1 MMPKKLLKNL
11 FTVTVWKRRAFFL
24 LSDVLFISFS
34 LYASFWL
41 RFDGKI
47 PEGNIARFPFYLIV
61 ALAVKMILLQ
71 LFGMYGFSWRFF
83 SVLDQARLTAA
94 LTLSSIIIAGI
105 FLGFRR
111 SEALGGMPR
120 SVLLVDYVI
129 SLAMMTALRISKR
142 VFREYLSKRDW
153 VLKGRSRVLI
163 IGAGEAGNS
172 IAQEMLRNPKSA
184 FVPVGFIDD
193 DPAKRGLSINRVKV
207 LGTRH
212 DVPEILKNN
221 HIDEILIAIP
231 SASSRDIRSIVE
243 IIRQADPKKKI
254 RIVPGILDLVD
265 GRVGLTDIKEVKVE
279 DLLGREQVLVDFEK
293 IRAFIRGKCVLV
305 TGAGGSIGS
314 ELVRTIL
321 QFEPSK
327 LLALD
332 IDETELF
339 YLTNRLKEEKG
350 NMEPVVADIRDRA
363 KMERVFS
370 YCRPQV
376 IIHSA
381 AYKHV
386 PMLEEF
392 PEEAIKTNVLGTKI
406 LAELAIEFGAE
417 KFVNISTD
425 KAINP
430 TSVMGS
436 SKRISEELLRVMNRR
451 NSTRFISVRFGNVL
465 GSRGSVIPVF
475 EEQIKSGGPV
485 TVTHPEMRRYFMA
498 TSEAVIL
505 VLQAAAAGE
514 GGEVFILDM
523 GEPIKIVDLAREM
536 IRLSGYEPDV
546 DIPIIFT
553 GVRPGEKLFEE
564 LLGAEEGSEPTEH
577 PKIYKAR
584 NSRDKSPAIDK
595 QKADVELMSKI
606 DKLIALSMNSA
617 GRDEIIGLMK
627 EIVPTYSPMKGKK
640 GDALRIS

>member
-1 MMPKKLLKNL
+1 M
-11 FTVTVWKRRAFFL
+11 TVWKRRAFFL
-24 LSDVLFISFS
+24 IADILIIAFS
-34 LYASFWL
+34 LYAGFWL

-47 PEGNIARFPFYLIV
+47 PEENIVRFPFYLLV
-61 ALAVKMILLQ
+61 ALAVKLILLQ

-111 SEALGGMPR
+111 SGALGGMPR

-172 IAQEMLRNPKSA
+172 VAQEMLRNPKSA

-193 DPAKRGLSINRVKV
+193 DPAKKGLSINRVKV

-231 SASSRDIRSIVE
+231 SASSREIRGIVE
-243 IIRQADPKKKI
+243 IIRRADPKKKI

-265 GRVGLTDIKEVKVE
+265 GRVGLADIKEVKVD
-279 DLLGREQVLVDFEK
+279 DLLGREQVSVDFEK
-293 IRAFIRGKCVLV
+293 IRAFIRGRCVLV

-314 ELVRTIL
+314 ELVRTVL
-321 QFEPSK
+321 QFEPSE

-339 YLTNRLKEEKG
+339 YLANRLKEEKG

-363 KMERVFS
+363 KMTRVFS
-370 YCRPQV
+370 EYRPQI

-436 SKRISEELLRVMNRR
+436 SKRIGEELLRVMNRR

-475 EEQIKSGGPV
+475 EEQIKRGGPV
-485 TVTHPEMRRYFMA
+485 TVTHPEMKRYFMA

-505 VLQAAAAGE
+505 VLQAAASGE

-577 PKIYKAR
+577 PKIFKAR
-584 NSRDKSPAIDK
+584 NSKDKYTAADK
-595 QKADVELMSKI
+595 QKMDRELMSKI

-617 GRDEIIGLMK
+617 GREEIIGLMK
-627 EIVPTYSPMKGKK
+627 EIVPTYSPMKK
-640 GDALRIS
+640 GDALHIS

>member
-1 MMPKKLLKNL
+1 MSQFIKEL
-11 FTVTVWKRRAFFL
+11 FRVTVWKRRAFFL
-24 LSDVLFISFS
+24 LADILIISFS
-34 LYASFWL
+34 LYAGFWL

-47 PEGNIARFPFYLIV
+47 PEENLTRFPFYLLV
-61 ALAVKMILLQ
+61 ALAVKLILLH
-71 LFGMYGFSWRFF
+71 LSGMYGFSWRFF
-83 SVLDQARLTAA
+83 SVLDQGRLTTA
-94 LTLSSIIIAGI
+94 LTLSSLIMAGI

-111 SEALGGMPR
+111 SAALGGMPR

-142 VFREYLSKRDW
+142 VFREYLRKRER

-163 IGAGEAGNS
+163 FGAGEAGNS

-184 FVPVGFIDD
+184 FVPVGFVDD
-193 DPAKRGLSINRVKV
+193 DLAKKGLSLNGVKV
-207 LGTRH
+207 LGSRH

-221 HIDEILIAIP
+221 YIDEILIAIP
-231 SASSRDIRSIVE
+231 SAGSREIRGIVE

-254 RIVPGILDLVD
+254 RIVPGIMDLVD
-265 GRVGLTDIKEVKVE
+265 GRVGLADIKEVKVE
-279 DLLGREQVLVDFEK
+279 DLLGREPVSFDFGK
-293 IRAFIRGKCVLV
+293 IRAFLQGKCVLV

-314 ELVRTIL
+314 ELVRTVL
-321 QFEPSK
+321 QFDPSK

-339 YLTNRLKEEKG
+339 YLANRLKEEGGKL
-350 NMEPVVADIRDRA
+350 EPVVADIRDRA
-363 KMERVFS
+363 KMARLFD

-376 IIHSA
+376 VIHSA

-406 LAELAIEFGAE
+406 LAELAIEYGVE

-436 SKRISEELLRVMNRR
+436 SKRVSEELLRAMNRR
-451 NSTRFISVRFGNVL
+451 NGTRFISVRFGNVL

-475 EEQIKSGGPV
+475 EEQIKRGGPV
-485 TVTHPEMRRYFMA
+485 TVTHPEMKRYFMA

-564 LLGAEEGSEPTEH
+564 LLGAEEGSEPTDH
-577 PKIYKAR
+577 PKIFKAR
-584 NSRDKSPAIDK
+584 SSKDKYDNGNRKAFDDQLLSNIDRLI
-595 QKADVELMSKI
+595 EMSK
-606 DKLIALSMNSA
+606 NSA
-617 GRDEIIGLMK
+617 GKEEIIELMK
-627 EIVPTYSPMKGKK
+627 RIVPTYSPRKIGT
-640 GDALRIS
+640 A

>member
-1 MMPKKLLKNL
+1 MKQKMNKLIKELL
-11 FTVTVWKRRAFFL
+11 HVTVWKRRAFFL
-24 LSDVLFISFS
+24 IADTLIIAFS
-34 LYASFWL
+34 LYAGFWL

-47 PEGNIARFPFYLIV
+47 PEENIVRFPFYLLV
-61 ALAVKMILLQ
+61 ALAVKLALLHI
-71 LFGMYGFSWRFF
+71 FGMYGFSWRFF

-94 LTLSSIIIAGI
+94 LTLSSIIMAGI
-105 FLGFRR
+105 FLSFRK
-111 SEALGGMPR
+111 SGALGGMPR

-129 SLAMMTALRISKR
+129 SLAMMTVVRTSKR
-142 VFREYLSKRDW
+142 VFREYVNKGDRA
-153 VLKGRSRVLI
+153 LKGRSRVAI

-193 DPAKRGLSINRVKV
+193 DPAKQGLSINRVKV
-207 LGTRH
+207 LGSRH
-212 DVPEILKNN
+212 NLPEILKNN

-231 SASSRDIRSIVE
+231 SAGSREIRGIVE

-254 RIVPGILDLVD
+254 RILPGILELVD
-265 GRVGLTDIKEVKVE
+265 GRIGLADIKEVKVE
-279 DLLGREQVLVDFEK
+279 DLLGREPVSVDFEK
-293 IRAFIRGKCVLV
+293 IRAFLRGRCVLV

-314 ELVRTIL
+314 EIVRTVL

-339 YLTNRLKEEKG
+339 YLANRLKEEG
-350 NMEPVVADIRDRA
+350 VRLEPVVADIRDRA
-363 KMERVFS
+363 KMKRVFE

-376 IIHSA
+376 VIHSA

-386 PMLEEF
+386 PMLEDF

-436 SKRISEELLRVMNRR
+436 SKRISEELLRAMNRR
-451 NSTRFISVRFGNVL
+451 NGTRFISVRFGNVL
-465 GSRGSVIPVF
+465 GSRGSVIPLF
-475 EEQIKSGGPV
+475 EDQIKRGGPV
-485 TVTHPEMRRYFMA
+485 TVTHPEMKRYFMA

-514 GGEVFILDM
+514 GAEIFILDM

-536 IRLSGYEPDV
+536 IRLSGHEPDV

-564 LLGAEEGSEPTEH
+564 LLGAEEGSEQTEH
-577 PKIYKAR
+577 PKIFKAR
-584 NSRDKSPAIDK
+584 HAKPGPRDADNDGELFARVERLIAMSRD
-595 QKADVELMSKI
+595 
-606 DKLIALSMNSA
+606 SA
-617 GRDEIIGLMK
+617 GKNDFVGLMK
-627 EIVPTYSPMKGKK
+627 ELVPTYRPPEG
-640 GDALRIS
+640 

>member
-1 MMPKKLLKNL
+1 MKQKMNQLIKEL
-11 FTVTVWKRRAFFL
+11 FRVTVWKRRAFFL
-24 LSDVLFISFS
+24 MADTLIIAFS
-34 LYASFWL
+34 LYAGFWL

-47 PEGNIARFPFYLIV
+47 PEENIARFPFYLLV
-61 ALAVKMILLQ
+61 ALIVKLAFLQ
-71 LFGMYGFSWRFF
+71 LLGMYNFSWRFF

-94 LTLSSIIIAGI
+94 VTLSSLIMAGI
-105 FLGFRR
+105 FLGFRS

-142 VFREYLSKRDW
+142 VFREYLSKRER
-153 VLKGRSRVLI
+153 VLKGRARVLI

-172 IAQEMLRNPKSA
+172 VAQEMLRNTRSA
-184 FVPVGFIDD
+184 FVPVGFVDD
-193 DPAKRGLSINRVKV
+193 NPAKKGLSINGVKII
-207 LGTRH
+207 GTRH
-212 DVPEILKNN
+212 DVAEILKNN

-231 SASSRDIRSIVE
+231 SASSREIRGIVE

-254 RIVPGILDLVD
+254 RIVPGILELLH
-265 GRVGLTDIKEVKVE
+265 GRVGLVDIKEVKVE
-279 DLLGREQVLVDFEK
+279 DLLGRDPVSVDFEK
-293 IRAFIRGKCVLV
+293 IRAFIRGRCVLV

-314 ELVRTIL
+314 ELVRTVL
-321 QFEPSK
+321 QFEPAK

-339 YLTNRLKEEKG
+339 YLANRLKEEKVKV
-350 NMEPVVADIRDRA
+350 EPVVADIRDRA
-363 KMERVFS
+363 KIVRVFQYS
-370 YCRPQV
+370 RPQV
-376 IIHSA
+376 VIHSA

-386 PMLEEF
+386 PMLEDF

-406 LAELAIEFGAE
+406 LAELAIEFSVE

-436 SKRISEELLRVMNRR
+436 SKRIGEELLRAMNRR
-451 NSTRFISVRFGNVL
+451 NGTRFISVRFGNVL
-465 GSRGSVIPVF
+465 GSRGSVIPLF
-475 EEQIKSGGPV
+475 EEQIKKGGPV
-485 TVTHPEMRRYFMA
+485 TVTHPEMKRYFMA
-498 TSEAVIL
+498 TSEAVML

-523 GEPIKIVDLAREM
+523 GEPIRIVDLARGM

-577 PKIYKAR
+577 PKIFKAR
-584 NSRDKSPAIDK
+584 STKDKYSNGERRKDDILLLERVSRLI
-595 QKADVELMSKI
+595 EMST
-606 DKLIALSMNSA
+606 NSA
-617 GRDEIIGLMK
+617 GKDEIIGLMK
-627 EIVPTYSPMKGKK
+627 EIVPTYNRKTEVTQ
-640 GDALRIS
+640 

>member
-1 MMPKKLLKNL
+1 MKQNMSRFIKEL
-11 FTVTVWKRRAFFL
+11 FRVTVWKRRAFFL
-24 LSDVLFISFS
+24 LADILIISFS
-34 LYASFWL
+34 LYAGFWL

-47 PEGNIARFPFYLIV
+47 PEENLTRFPFYLLV
-61 ALAVKMILLQ
+61 ALAVKLILLH
-71 LFGMYGFSWRFF
+71 LSGMYGFSWRFF
-83 SVLDQARLTAA
+83 SVLDQGRLTTA
-94 LTLSSIIIAGI
+94 LTLSSLIMAGI

-111 SEALGGMPR
+111 SAALGGMPR

-142 VFREYLSKRDW
+142 VFREYLRKRER

-163 IGAGEAGNS
+163 FGAGEAGNS

-184 FVPVGFIDD
+184 FVPVGFVDD
-193 DPAKRGLSINRVKV
+193 DLAKKGLSLNGVKV
-207 LGTRH
+207 LGSRH

-221 HIDEILIAIP
+221 YIDEILIAIP
-231 SASSRDIRSIVE
+231 SAGSREIRGIVE

-254 RIVPGILDLVD
+254 RIVPGIMDLVD
-265 GRVGLTDIKEVKVE
+265 GRVGLADIKEVKVE
-279 DLLGREQVLVDFEK
+279 DLLGREPVSFDFGK
-293 IRAFIRGKCVLV
+293 IRAFLQGKCVLV

-314 ELVRTIL
+314 ELVRTVL
-321 QFEPSK
+321 QFDPSK

-339 YLTNRLKEEKG
+339 YLANRLKEEGGKL
-350 NMEPVVADIRDRA
+350 EPVVADIRDRA
-363 KMERVFS
+363 KMARLFD

-376 IIHSA
+376 VIHSA

-406 LAELAIEFGAE
+406 LAELAIEYGVE

-436 SKRISEELLRVMNRR
+436 SKRVSEELLRAMNRR
-451 NSTRFISVRFGNVL
+451 NGTRFISVRFGNVL

-475 EEQIKSGGPV
+475 EEQIKRGGPV
-485 TVTHPEMRRYFMA
+485 TVTHPEMKRYFMA

-514 GGEVFILDM
+514 GGEVFILD
-523 GEPIKIVDLAREM
+523 
-536 IRLSGYEPDV
+536 
-546 DIPIIFT
+546 
-553 GVRPGEKLFEE
+553 
-564 LLGAEEGSEPTEH
+564 
-577 PKIYKAR
+577 
-584 NSRDKSPAIDK
+584 
-595 QKADVELMSKI
+595 
-606 DKLIALSMNSA
+606 
-617 GRDEIIGLMK
+617 
-627 EIVPTYSPMKGKK
+627 
-640 GDALRIS
+640 

>member
-1 MMPKKLLKNL
+1 MKQKMNQLIKEL
-11 FTVTVWKRRAFFL
+11 FRVTVWKRRAFFL
-24 LSDVLFISFS
+24 ISDTLIIAFS
-34 LYASFWL
+34 LYAGFWL

-47 PEGNIARFPFYLIV
+47 PEENIARFPFYLLV
-61 ALAVKMILLQ
+61 ALVVKLAFLQ
-71 LFGMYGFSWRFF
+71 LLGMYNFSWRFF
-83 SVLDQARLTAA
+83 SVLNQARLTTA
-94 LTLSSIIIAGI
+94 LTLSSLIMAGI
-105 FLGFRR
+105 FLGFRS

-129 SLAMMTALRISKR
+129 CFAMMTTLRVSKR
-142 VFREYLSKRDW
+142 VFREYLSKRER

-172 IAQEMLRNPKSA
+172 VAQEMLRNPKSA

-193 DPAKRGLSINRVKV
+193 DPAKKGLSINRVKV
-207 LGTRH
+207 LGSRH

-231 SASSRDIRSIVE
+231 SASSREIRGIVE

-254 RIVPGILDLVD
+254 RIVPGILELVD
-265 GRVGLTDIKEVKVE
+265 GRVGLADIKEVKVE
-279 DLLGREQVLVDFEK
+279 DLLGREPVSVDFEK
-293 IRAFIRGKCVLV
+293 IRAFIQGRCVLV

-314 ELVRTIL
+314 ELVRTVL

-339 YLTNRLKEEKG
+339 YLANRMKTEGGRL
-350 NMEPVVADIRDRA
+350 EPVVADIRDRA
-363 KMERVFS
+363 KMKRIFE

-376 IIHSA
+376 VIHSA

-386 PMLEEF
+386 PMLEDF
-392 PEEAIKTNVLGTKI
+392 PEEAVKTNVLGTKI

-436 SKRISEELLRVMNRR
+436 SKRIGEELLMAMNRR
-451 NSTRFISVRFGNVL
+451 NGTRFISVRFGNVL
-465 GSRGSVIPVF
+465 GSRGSVIPLF
-475 EEQIKSGGPV
+475 EEQIKRGGPV
-485 TVTHPEMRRYFMA
+485 TVTHPEMKRYFMA
-498 TSEAVIL
+498 TSEAVML

-523 GEPIKIVDLAREM
+523 GEPIRIIDLAREM

-577 PKIYKAR
+577 PKIFKAR
-584 NSRDKSPAIDK
+584 SMKDKYSNGERRKDDILLLEKVSRLI
-595 QKADVELMSKI
+595 EMST
-606 DKLIALSMNSA
+606 NSA
-617 GRDEIIGLMK
+617 GKDEIIGLMK
-627 EIVPTYSPMKGKK
+627 EIVPTYSRKTEVTQ
-640 GDALRIS
+640 

>member
-1 MMPKKLLKNL
+1 MKQKMDQLLKEL
-11 FTVTVWKRRAFFL
+11 FRVTVWKRRAFFL
-24 LSDVLFISFS
+24 VADTLIIAFS
-34 LYASFWL
+34 LYAGFWL
-41 RFDGKI
+41 RFDGRI
-47 PEGNIARFPFYLIV
+47 PQENIARFPFYFLV
-61 ALAVKMILLQ
+61 ALVVKLALLH
-71 LFGMYGFSWRFF
+71 LFGMYGFSWRFY
-83 SVLDQARLTAA
+83 SVLDQARLTSA
-94 LTLSSIIIAGI
+94 LTLSSIILAAI
-105 FLGFRR
+105 FLSFRD

-129 SLAMMTALRISKR
+129 CFAIMTTLRVSKR
-142 VFREYLSKRDW
+142 VFREYLSKRER

-172 IAQEMLRNPKSA
+172 IAQEMLRNPGSA

-193 DPAKRGLSINRVKV
+193 DPAKKALSINGIKV

-212 DVPEILKNN
+212 EVAEILENN

-231 SASSRDIRSIVE
+231 SASSREIRGIVE

-254 RIVPGILDLVD
+254 RIVPGILELVD
-265 GRVGLTDIKEVKVE
+265 GRVSLKDIKEVKVE
-279 DLLGREQVLVDFEK
+279 DLLGREPVSVDFEK
-293 IRAFIRGKCVLV
+293 IRAFIRGRCVLV

-314 ELVRTIL
+314 ELVRTVL
-321 QFEPSK
+321 QFEPAK

-339 YLTNRLKEEKG
+339 YLANRLKAEG
-350 NMEPVVADIRDRA
+350 GRLEPVVADIRDWA
-363 KMERVFS
+363 KMKRIFE

-376 IIHSA
+376 VIHSA

-386 PMLEEF
+386 PMLENF

-406 LAELAIEFGAE
+406 LAELAVEFGAE

-436 SKRISEELLRVMNRR
+436 SKRISEELLRAMNRR

-465 GSRGSVIPVF
+465 GSRGSVIPLF
-475 EEQIKSGGPV
+475 EEQIKKGGPV
-485 TVTHPEMRRYFMA
+485 TVTHPEMKRYFMA

-523 GEPIKIVDLAREM
+523 GEPIRIVDLAREM

-553 GVRPGEKLFEE
+553 GMRPGEKLFEE

-577 PKIYKAR
+577 PKIFKAR
-584 NSRDKSPAIDK
+584 NAKDKYSNGERQKDDILLLEKVSRLI
-595 QKADVELMSKI
+595 EMST
-606 DKLIALSMNSA
+606 NSA
-617 GRDEIIGLMK
+617 GKGEIIALMK
-627 EIVPTYSPMKGKK
+627 EIVPTYSRKTEVTQ
-640 GDALRIS
+640 